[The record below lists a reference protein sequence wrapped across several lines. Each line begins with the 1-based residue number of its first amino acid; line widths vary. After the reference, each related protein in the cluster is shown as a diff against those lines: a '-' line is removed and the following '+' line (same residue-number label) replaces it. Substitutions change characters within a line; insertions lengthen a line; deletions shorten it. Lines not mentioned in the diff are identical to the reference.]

1 MKKTFRKKGIAG
13 TVLAIGLIFMG
24 CATMG
29 GRTARFNPPDGTYHN
44 YYQGDIIFNSTDSS
58 WEAARLGYRGSFNYN
73 EETAGITL
81 IAEQELNGLRW
92 MSIDPIS
99 DFISGQVDGEYR
111 MTLGEFKFHN
121 PDEYA
126 DDD

>member
-29 GRTARFNPPDGTYHN
+29 GRTARFNPPDGTYRN

-58 WEAARLGYRGSFNYN
+58 WEAARLGYRGSFDYN

-99 DFISGQVDGEYR
+99 DFISGQVDGEYSMR
-111 MTLGEFKFHN
+111 LGIFKFHN
-121 PDEYA
+121 SDEY